1 MAKRMKFSVVGL
13 PHYTIWHLYEPS
25 LDDIRHMEEMEKER
39 LQREAEEKEKAE
51 RAQRIKDE
59 FKDPSAQW
67 EKDGAAIHDMMQKE
81 QKEKA
86 QKEQVKEQA
95 KGAQKQG
102 RQGAAPHDSKKGKD

>member
-59 FKDPSAQW
+59 FKDATAQW
-67 EKDGAAIHDMMQKE
+67 EKDGAAIQDMMQKD
-81 QKEKA
+81 QKEKVQQQQGNA
-86 QKEQVKEQA
+86 
-95 KGAQKQG
+95 GQKQEG
-102 RQGAAPHDSKKGKD
+102 QGAASHDNKKAKE